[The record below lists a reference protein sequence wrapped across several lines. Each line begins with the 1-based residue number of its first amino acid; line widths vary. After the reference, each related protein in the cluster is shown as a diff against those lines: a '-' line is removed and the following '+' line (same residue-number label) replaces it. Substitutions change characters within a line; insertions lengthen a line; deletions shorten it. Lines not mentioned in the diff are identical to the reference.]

1 MKGITAPPRMMRLWP
16 VDTARSTVKPRPR
29 KRTVSANPCSVF
41 TNMPLT
47 TLVTKRAHLCWR
59 KDALPMT
66 QRPIWNG
73 ERVCATCGIQRRRD
87 NKRRRSHAEKTRRP
101 AIKLSTLQVCIN
113 LMPDGRHQSTH
124 MMPTTIRWTQL
135 ARVTHKNCDDTHS
148 HGNPLRT
155 DPINELYVSCK
166 QP

>member
-1 MKGITAPPRMMRLWP
+1 MKGINAPPRMMRLWP

-41 TNMPLT
+41 TNMPLA
-47 TLVTKRAHLCWR
+47 TLGHKRAHLCWR

-66 QRPIWNG
+66 WRPIWNG
-73 ERVCATCGIQRRRD
+73 ERVCATNGSDNQRRT
-87 NKRRRSHAEKTRRP
+87 NEVTCAKRKPTARNQTVDA
-101 AIKLSTLQVCIN
+101 QVCIN
-113 LMPDGRHQSTH
+113 KMPDGRHQSTH
-124 MMPTTIRWTQL
+124 MVPTIIRWTQL
-135 ARVTHKNCDDTHS
+135 ARVTHKNCDGTHS

-155 DPINELYVSCK
+155 DPVNELYVSCK